1 LPVCIDLVHCN
12 EIFQTLINMT
22 IGVLREGGKENRVAL
37 LPEHIPFLA
46 KKNVTVLI
54 ESDAGTSSCA
64 SNVEYVDAGAAI
76 QTREFILQNSDMVLK
91 INPPKEDE
99 IPAGKILVSILNP
112 LSNATLVKKL
122 AESDVTS
129 FSLDMIPRTTR
140 AQAVDILSSMATI
153 AGYKAVLVAASKL
166 PNFFPMFMS
175 ASGTIRPSKVLIL
188 GAGVAGLQ
196 SLATSKKLGAV
207 VEVFD
212 VRPAVK
218 EEVQSLGGKF
228 IEVEG
233 ARDDASAG
241 GYAVE
246 QTEEYKKKQADL
258 IHKHAIQ
265 SNVVICTAQIPGKTA
280 PILIPKATVEA
291 MHPGSVIIDMAAGS
305 GGNCELTKKDETVIH
320 KQVRI
325 IGNSD
330 FPSKMPADASK
341 MLGRNYLNFL
351 DLMIDEEGKLH
362 LDFEDDIV
370 ASTCMTREGEVCN
383 DRVREILS
391 FEQA

>member
-1 LPVCIDLVHCN
+1 
-12 EIFQTLINMT
+12 MT

-37 LPEHIPFLA
+37 LPEHIPSLVN
-46 KKNVTVLI
+46 KNVTVLI
-54 ESDAGTSSCA
+54 ESDAGSSSCA

-76 QTREFILQNSDMVLK
+76 QTREFILENSDIVLK
-91 INPPKEDE
+91 INPPRDDE
-99 IPAGKILVSILNP
+99 MPAGRILVSILSP
-112 LSNATLVKKL
+112 LNNTALVKKL
-122 AESDVTS
+122 AALNVTS
-129 FSLDMIPRTTR
+129 FSLDMIPRTSR

-175 ASGTIRPSKVLIL
+175 ASGTIRPSKILIL

-218 EEVQSLGGKF
+218 EEVMSLGGKF

-233 ARDDASAG
+233 SKDDSSAG

-246 QTEEYKKKQADL
+246 QTDEYKKKQAEL
-258 IHKHAIQ
+258 IHNHATQ
-265 SNVVICTAQIPGKTA
+265 ANVVICTAQIPGKKA
-280 PILIPKATVEA
+280 PILIHRATVES
-291 MHPGSVIIDMAAGS
+291 MSPGSVIIDMAAGS
-305 GGNCELTKKDETVIH
+305 GGNCELTIKDETVLH
-320 KQVRI
+320 NQVRI
-325 IGNSD
+325 IGNSN

-341 MLGRNYLNFL
+341 MLGKNYINFL
-351 DLMIDEEGKLH
+351 DLLIDGDGNLN
-362 LDFEDDIV
+362 LDFEDDII
-370 ASTCMTREGEVCN
+370 SGTCMTRDGEIQN
-383 DRVREILS
+383 ERVKEIIS
-391 FEQA
+391 FEDC

>member
-1 LPVCIDLVHCN
+1 MIV
-12 EIFQTLINMT
+12 
-22 IGVLREGGKENRVAL
+22 GVLREGGSENRVAL
-37 LPEHIPFLA
+37 LPENISALV

-64 SNVEYVDAGAAI
+64 SNEAYVDEGAAI
-76 QTREFILQNSDMVLK
+76 RTREYIIRESELVLK
-91 INPPKEDE
+91 INPPADDE
-99 IPAGKILVSILNP
+99 IPAGKVLVAILNP
-112 LSNATLVKKL
+112 LSNTDLVKKL
-122 AESDVTS
+122 AAAGVTA
-129 FSLDMIPRTTR
+129 FSLDMVPRSTR

-175 ASGTIRPSKVLIL
+175 ASGTIKPSKILIL

-196 SLATSKKLGAV
+196 ALATARKLGAV

-218 EEVQSLGGKF
+218 EEVMSLGGKF

-233 ARDDASAG
+233 ARVDAGAG

-246 QTEEYKKKQADL
+246 QTEEYKARQQQL
-258 IHKHAIQ
+258 IHDHAIK
-265 SNVVICTAQIPGKTA
+265 SNVVICTAQIPGKKA
-280 PILIPKATVEA
+280 PLLIPRATVDA
-291 MHPGSVIIDMAAGS
+291 MQPGSVIIDMAAGS
-305 GGNCELTKKDETVIH
+305 GGNCELTKKDETFVY

-325 IGNSD
+325 IGNSN

-341 MLGRNYLNFL
+341 MLGRNYINFL
-351 DLMIDEEGKLH
+351 NLMISDDGTLDI
-362 LDFEDDIV
+362 DFED
-370 ASTCMTREGEVCN
+370 
-383 DRVREILS
+383 EILS
-391 FEQA
+391 STCITRNHEIVNQKVLEIINIESE

>member
-1 LPVCIDLVHCN
+1 
-12 EIFQTLINMT
+12 MT

-37 LPEHIPFLA
+37 LPEHIPFLV
-46 KKNVTVLI
+46 KKNVSVLI

-76 QTREFILQNSDMVLK
+76 QTREYILENSDIVLK
-91 INPPKEDE
+91 INPPGENE

-112 LSNATLVKKL
+112 LSNTELVKKL
-122 AESDVTS
+122 AGSGVTA
-129 FSLDMIPRTTR
+129 FSLDMTPRTTR

-175 ASGTIRPSKVLIL
+175 ASGTIKPSKVLIL

-196 SLATSKKLGAV
+196 SRATSKKLGAV

-218 EEVQSLGGKF
+218 EEVMSLGGKF
-228 IEVEG
+228 IEVKG
-233 ARDDASAG
+233 SKDDSTAG

-246 QTEEYKKKQADL
+246 QTEEYKKKQAEL
-258 IHKHAIQ
+258 IHDHAIQ
-265 SNVVICTAQIPGKTA
+265 SNVVICTAQIPGKKA
-280 PILIPKATVEA
+280 PLLIMKETVEG
-291 MHPGSVIIDMAAGS
+291 MSPGSVIIDMAAGS

-341 MLGRNYLNFL
+341 MLGKNYTNFL
-351 DLMIDEEGKLH
+351 ELMIDEEGNLK
-362 LDFEDDIV
+362 LDFEDEII
-370 ASTCMTREGEVCN
+370 AGTCMTRNGEIQN
-383 DRVREILS
+383 DRVKEIIS
-391 FEQA
+391 FEDA

>member
-1 LPVCIDLVHCN
+1 MV
-12 EIFQTLINMT
+12 
-22 IGVLREGGKENRVAL
+22 IGVLREGGSENRVAL
-37 LPEHIPFLA
+37 LPENVTALV
-46 KKNVTVLI
+46 KKHVTVLI

-64 SNVEYVDAGAAI
+64 GNEEYVDAGAAI
-76 QTREFILQNSDMVLK
+76 QTKDYILRESDIVLK
-91 INPPKEDE
+91 INPPEDDQ
-99 IPAGKILVSILNP
+99 IPAGKVLVAILNP
-112 LSNATLVKKL
+112 LSNTDLVKKI
-122 AESDVTS
+122 ADAGVTA
-129 FSLDMIPRTTR
+129 FSLDMVPRSSR

-196 SLATSKKLGAV
+196 ALATARKLGAV

-218 EEVQSLGGKF
+218 EEVMSLGGKF

-233 ARDDASAG
+233 STDDANAG

-246 QTEEYKKKQADL
+246 QTEEYKARQQEL
-258 IHKHAIQ
+258 IHEHAVK
-265 SNVVICTAQIPGKTA
+265 SNVVICTAQIPGKKA
-280 PILIPKATVEA
+280 PLLLTKETVEE

-305 GGNCELTKKDETVIH
+305 GGNCELTKKDETIVH

-325 IGNSD
+325 IGNSN
-330 FPSKMPADASK
+330 FPSRLPADASK
-341 MLGRNYLNFL
+341 MLGTNYINFL
-351 DLMIDEEGKLH
+351 NLMINDDGELS
-362 LDFEDDIV
+362 LDFQDDIIS
-370 ASTCMTREGEVCN
+370 STCITR
-383 DRVREILS
+383 DHEIVNQKVL
-391 FEQA
+391 EIIHLENE

>member
-1 LPVCIDLVHCN
+1 
-12 EIFQTLINMT
+12 MT

-37 LPEHIPFLA
+37 LPEHIPFLV
-46 KKNVTVLI
+46 KKNVSVLI
-54 ESDAGTSSCA
+54 ESDAGASSCA

-76 QTREFILQNSDMVLK
+76 QTREFILENSEIVLK
-91 INPPKEDE
+91 INPPGENE

-112 LSNATLVKKL
+112 LTNTALVKML
-122 AESDVTS
+122 AGSDVTS
-129 FSLDMIPRTTR
+129 FSLDMTPRTTR

-175 ASGTIRPSKVLIL
+175 ASGTIKPSKVLIL

-218 EEVQSLGGKF
+218 EEVKSLGGKF
-228 IEVEG
+228 IEVKG
-233 ARDDASAG
+233 SKDDAAAG

-246 QTEEYKKKQADL
+246 QTEDYKMKQAEL
-258 IHKHAIQ
+258 IHKHAVQ
-265 SNVVICTAQIPGKTA
+265 SNVVICTAQIPGKKA
-280 PILIPKATVEA
+280 PLLIPKATVDA
-291 MHPGSVIIDMAAGS
+291 MSPGSVIIDMAAGS

-320 KQVRI
+320 NRVRI
-325 IGNSD
+325 IGNSN

-341 MLGRNYLNFL
+341 MLGKNFTNFL
-351 DLMIDEEGKLH
+351 ELMIDKEGNLK
-362 LDFEDDIV
+362 LDFEDEII
-370 ASTCMTREGEVCN
+370 AGTCITRN
-383 DRVREILS
+383 REIQNERVKEIIS
-391 FEQA
+391 FEDA

>member
-1 LPVCIDLVHCN
+1 MIV
-12 EIFQTLINMT
+12 
-22 IGVLREGGKENRVAL
+22 GVLREGGSENRVAL
-37 LPEHIPFLA
+37 LPENISVLV

-64 SNVEYVDAGAAI
+64 SNEAYVDAGAAI
-76 QTREFILQNSDMVLK
+76 QTREYIIRESDLVLK
-91 INPPKEDE
+91 INPPADDE
-99 IPAGKILVSILNP
+99 IPAGKVLVAILNP
-112 LSNATLVKKL
+112 LSNTDLVKKL
-122 AESDVTS
+122 ATAGVTA
-129 FSLDMIPRTTR
+129 FSLDMVPRSTR

-175 ASGTIRPSKVLIL
+175 ASGTIKPSKILIL

-196 SLATSKKLGAV
+196 ALATARKLGAV

-218 EEVQSLGGKF
+218 EEVMSLGGKF

-233 ARDDASAG
+233 ARVDAGAG

-246 QTEEYKKKQADL
+246 QTEEYKARQQQL
-258 IHKHAIQ
+258 IHDHAIK
-265 SNVVICTAQIPGKTA
+265 SNVVICTAQIPGKKA
-280 PILIPKATVEA
+280 PLLIPRATVDA
-291 MHPGSVIIDMAAGS
+291 MQPGSVIIDMAAGS
-305 GGNCELTKKDETVIH
+305 GGNCELTKKDETFVY

-325 IGNSD
+325 IGNSN

-341 MLGRNYLNFL
+341 MLGRNYINFL
-351 DLMIDEEGKLH
+351 NLMISDDGTLNIN
-362 LDFEDDIV
+362 FED
-370 ASTCMTREGEVCN
+370 
-383 DRVREILS
+383 EILS
-391 FEQA
+391 STCITRNHEIVNQKVLEIINIESE

>member
-1 LPVCIDLVHCN
+1 
-12 EIFQTLINMT
+12 MT
-22 IGVLREGGKENRVAL
+22 IGVLREGGKENRVTL
-37 LPEHIPFLA
+37 LPEHIPSLV

-54 ESDAGTSSCA
+54 ESDAGSSSCA

-76 QTREFILQNSDMVLK
+76 QTREYIVENSDIVLK
-91 INPPKEDE
+91 INPPREDE
-99 IPAGKILVSILNP
+99 MPKGKILVSILNP
-112 LSNATLVKKL
+112 LTNTELIKKL
-122 AESDVTS
+122 AALNVTS

-175 ASGTIRPSKVLIL
+175 ASGTIKPSKVLIL

-196 SLATSKKLGAV
+196 SLATSRKLGAV

-218 EEVQSLGGKF
+218 EEVMSLGGKF

-233 ARDDASAG
+233 SKDDSSAG
-241 GYAVE
+241 GYAIE
-246 QTEEYKKKQADL
+246 QTEEYKKKQAEL
-258 IHKHAIQ
+258 IHNHAAQ
-265 SNVVICTAQIPGKTA
+265 ANVVICTAQIPGKKA
-280 PILIPKATVEA
+280 PILIPRATVES
-291 MHPGSVIIDMAAGS
+291 MSPGSVIIDMAAGS

-320 KQVRI
+320 NRVRI
-325 IGNSD
+325 IGNSN

-341 MLGRNYLNFL
+341 MLGKNYTNFL
-351 DLMIDEEGKLH
+351 DLMIDKDGNLN
-362 LDFEDDIV
+362 LDFEDDII
-370 ASTCMTREGEVCN
+370 SGTCMTRDGEIRN
-383 DRVREILS
+383 EKVREIIS
-391 FEQA
+391 FEDA